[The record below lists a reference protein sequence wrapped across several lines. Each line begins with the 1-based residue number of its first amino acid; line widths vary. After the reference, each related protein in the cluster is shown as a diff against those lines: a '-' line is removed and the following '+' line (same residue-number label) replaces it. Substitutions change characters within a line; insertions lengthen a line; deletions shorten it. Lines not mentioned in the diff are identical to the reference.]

1 MSKVRLVAAALVV
14 TLVAGAVRP
23 AAASPVD
30 DKQRQAQQ
38 IADRIEQLGDEAA
51 SLGEAYNGAQLA
63 LQTADAAVTDAEQRL
78 SALET
83 RLGSL
88 RSAMS
93 QFAVKAYMY
102 ADQTTGLAA
111 TLAGTSIDGGSAQ
124 RAGYT
129 AVALGSS
136 MSSVDD
142 LRALTEDTDRERTQL
157 ADRQAAKQ
165 KAVEQVA
172 ARKKAAET
180 TKSQQEQLLVKVKS
194 DLAVLV
200 AQEQQR
206 RRDQAAQLAKAQ
218 QAQAAATL
226 AAAAQN
232 RTAAAASGA
241 TSSKAASFNVP
252 ATSPGAA
259 IAVRAALSQLGVPYV
274 FNTASPGRAFDCSG
288 LTMWAWAQAGVSMAH
303 YTVSQWNAFPHVSLQ
318 ALQPG
323 DLILSYHLGH
333 VGIYIGNG
341 MMVAAPRTGDVV
353 KITPVFGIR
362 PLDGAVR
369 PG

>member
-1 MSKVRLVAAALVV
+1 
-14 TLVAGAVRP
+14 
-23 AAASPVD
+23 
-30 DKQRQAQQ
+30 
-38 IADRIEQLGDEAA
+38 
-51 SLGEAYNGAQLA
+51 
-63 LQTADAAVTDAEQRL
+63 
-78 SALET
+78 
-83 RLGSL
+83 
-88 RSAMS
+88 MS
-93 QFAVKAYMY
+93 QFAVRAYIY
-102 ADQTTGLAA
+102 ADQTTGLLA
-111 TLAGTSIDGGSAQ
+111 TLSGTSVDGGAAQ
-124 RAGYT
+124 RAGYV

-136 MSSVDD
+136 ETSKDTLKAVVQ
-142 LRALTEDTDRERTQL
+142 DTDRERQQL

-165 KAVEQVA
+165 RAVEQLA
-172 ARKKAAET
+172 ARQKAAQT
-180 TKSQQEQLLVKVKS
+180 AKAKQEQLLVKVRGE
-194 DLAVLV
+194 LATLV

-206 RRDQAAQLAKAQ
+206 RRDQAAALARTQ

-226 AAAAQN
+226 AAAQA
-232 RTAAAASGA
+232 RPAAGLANFS
-241 TSSKAASFNVP
+241 VP

-274 FNTASPGRAFDCSG
+274 FNAASPGRAFDCSG

-303 YTVSQWNAFPHVSLQ
+303 YTVSQWNAFPKVSLQ

-323 DLILSYHLGH
+323 DLILSYRLGH

-353 KITPVFGIR
+353 KVTPVFGIR